1 MNVVSFKVYIHIA
14 STFSSTYLFILLSVY
29 FIFVKHVQILYT
41 LNLSDIRPKVPSRSL
56 LQVEMSHTMCTY
68 AYDLSPYQ
76 ISCVHIQRFNT
87 HNYETESRRK
97 LTQNWHICYFTFY
110 EKKNITL
117 TKLHIIVPT
126 SQRIISE
133 LKTGGA
139 SVDSVSQ
146 VRSSAMLLWMTVGN
160 REVRGLEF

>member
-1 MNVVSFKVYIHIA
+1 VIDIRIRGIHAMNVVSFKVYIHIA

-97 LTQNWHICYFTFY
+97 LTQN
-110 EKKNITL
+110 
-117 TKLHIIVPT
+117 
-126 SQRIISE
+126 
-133 LKTGGA
+133 
-139 SVDSVSQ
+139 
-146 VRSSAMLLWMTVGN
+146 
-160 REVRGLEF
+160 